1 MTTLIVKQLLSFLFL
16 LTSIQLTGQSQ
27 ENFGDRNNQGGRE
40 FDPGTVLWFDQPA
53 TMWEEAWREMM
64 P

>member
-1 MTTLIVKQLLSFLFL
+1 MSVKQLLSILFL
-16 LTSIQLTGQSQ
+16 LTSIQLMGQSH
-27 ENFGDRNNQGGRE
+27 ENLEDRINRGGRE

-64 P
+64 T

>member
-1 MTTLIVKQLLSFLFL
+1 MSIKLLLSLLFL
-16 LTSIQLTGQSQ
+16 LTSIQLMGQSH

-40 FDPGTVLWFDQPA
+40 FDPATVLWFDQPA
-53 TMWEEAWREMM
+53 NMWEEAWRGMM